1 MIAGRRLS
9 MSKKGDSEH
18 KKQKDIRMKKRLLK
32 DFGFIITPEIDDLFK
47 TAQNEVQRENLVLGL
62 IHDKLDEKDAQES
75 RKRVEEARRKRFD
88 RSKQIYTKEVVL

>member
-47 TAQNEVQRENLVLGL
+47 TAKNEVQRENLVLGL
-62 IHDKLDEKDAQES
+62 IHDKLDKKDAQES
-75 RKRVEEARRKRFD
+75 QKRIEDARRKRFGG
-88 RSKQIYTKEVVL
+88 SKQIYTKEIVL